1 MISSHAVVQ
10 SDDVADSASIGEF
23 AVVREG
29 ASIGE
34 DAVIHPHVVIETGV
48 VVGNEVEVFPGAYLG
63 KEPKGA
69 GAIRRTPRFERG
81 VVIGP
86 QTLLGDGASIRE
98 QCRIGSS
105 CLISKYVTINYNTT
119 VGDRTKI
126 MDNSHITGNCTIGS
140 DVFIAPGVSSSNDN
154 AIGGLPYDEELVVG
168 PTIRDGAAIGVG
180 AILLPG
186 IEIGE
191 RAIVAGGAV
200 ATKDVEPDTLV
211 MGVPARF
218 VRRLDATASEK

>member
-10 SDDVADSASIGEF
+10 SDDVADSASIAEF
-23 AVVREG
+23 AVVRAG

-34 DAVIHPHVVIETGV
+34 DVVIHPHVVVESGV

-81 VVIGP
+81 VVIGDGCSIGP
-86 QTLLGDGASIRE
+86 NAVVFQDVVIGPHTLLGDGASIRE

-105 CLISKYVTINYNTT
+105 VLLGRYVTINYNST

-126 MDNSHITGNCTIGS
+126 I
-140 DVFIAPGVSSSNDN
+140 PGVCWFHFPGLRSSVS
-154 AIGGLPYDEELVVG
+154 GELLHH
-168 PTIRDGAAIGVG
+168 PH
-180 AILLPG
+180 
-186 IEIGE
+186 
-191 RAIVAGGAV
+191 
-200 ATKDVEPDTLV
+200 
-211 MGVPARF
+211 
-218 VRRLDATASEK
+218 RRLAGRRRRQ